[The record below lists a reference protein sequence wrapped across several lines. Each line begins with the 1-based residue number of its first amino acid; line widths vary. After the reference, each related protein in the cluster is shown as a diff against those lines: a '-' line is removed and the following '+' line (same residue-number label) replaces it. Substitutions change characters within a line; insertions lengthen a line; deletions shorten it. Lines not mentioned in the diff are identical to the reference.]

1 MTQPYD
7 LDRRVPIFLEEGPAV
22 LNDRILDLVRQDI
35 HGVRQRRRPRGW
47 RIGPMSL
54 SPLNATVAIGAVTL
68 MLGLAFMGWWLGR
81 SMGDPPPATPAVWTG
96 PVRSDAMELPVIAM
110 QPSVFGGPPSRGD
123 ARDAS
128 LPWADITQVA
138 IDIPSQTHWIIE
150 LAGPPPP
157 AGSLDPEETVISYG
171 LVFDVGA
178 DGVPDFE
185 VGINNDTPTPGR
197 FRVWVTNLVTGQ
209 RSENDGPAYG
219 FPVEFSHPDE
229 LRGETMLPEAERRKM
244 VFTFLG
250 GHRPLFLRPGTLTA
264 ETPFYAWA
272 SVTRNGEVVAWD
284 YAADSGW
291 LGPSP
296 DTAPQ

>member
-22 LNDRILDLVRQDI
+22 LNDRILALVRQEI
-35 HGVRQRRRPRGW
+35 HGVRQRRRPHEW
-47 RIGPMSL
+47 IGPMRL
-54 SPLNATVAIGAVTL
+54 SPLNAAVAIGVVTL
-68 MLGLAFMGWWLGR
+68 MVGIAFMGWRLGR
-81 SMGDPPPATPAVWTG
+81 SVGDPPPATPAVWTG
-96 PVRSDAMELPVIAM
+96 PVRSDAVALPVLAM
-110 QPSVFGGPPSRGD
+110 LPSDDEQPWWPD
-123 ARDAS
+123 ARDAH
-128 LPWADITQVA
+128 LPWVDITQVVV
-138 IDIPSQTHWIIE
+138 DSPRQTHWIIE

-171 LVFDVGA
+171 LVFDVDA

-185 VGINNDTPTPGR
+185 VGINNDAAEPGH
-197 FRVWVTNLVTGQ
+197 FRVWVTNLATGN
-209 RSENDGPAYG
+209 RRENDGPVYG

-229 LRGETMLPEAERRKM
+229 RRGDTTLPEAERRRM
-244 VFTFLG
+244 VFTFLPG
-250 GHRPLFLRPGTLTA
+250 SRPINLTA

-284 YAADSGW
+284 YSADRGW

-296 DTAPQ
+296 DTAP